1 MYFVY
6 ILYSEKYNRTY
17 TGMSKDILKRLKQHN
32 SKQNKSTKA
41 YVPWEIIFKEEF
53 ETRVDARKREK
64 YLKTGVGREFIKA
77 LLNN

>member
-1 MYFVY
+1 
-6 ILYSEKYNRTY
+6 
-17 TGMSKDILKRLKQHN
+17 MSKDILKRLKQHN